1 MYKARSG
8 KAAGDTLWPATLSLA
23 GKSTVRPCVMPFF
36 AMSKSRKLTSCYE
49 INPIAKSDCMSQPK
63 MTDADYILL
72 ANFRTKLRRFIAFSD
87 NQARN
92 VGLTPQ
98 QHQALLTIWV
108 AREATATVG

>member
-1 MYKARSG
+1 
-8 KAAGDTLWPATLSLA
+8 
-23 GKSTVRPCVMPFF
+23 
-36 AMSKSRKLTSCYE
+36 
-49 INPIAKSDCMSQPK
+49 MSQPK

-72 ANFRTKLRRFIAFSD
+72 ANFRMKLRRFIAFSES
-87 NQARN
+87 QARN